1 MVTRFNVLPV
11 ASGGELVLCFLAV
24 IIMKY
29 NPSPQLQ
36 LLSLRVKTGCPPSR
50 EKDHKENMLLC
61 FLKKK
66 YSQRHFQSISE
77 DLEVSLRI
85 PFSNVNFRS
94 RKWRRGWSL
103 VSTYA
108 LILFCPSLLKQ

>member
-61 FLKKK
+61 F
-66 YSQRHFQSISE
+66 
-77 DLEVSLRI
+77 
-85 PFSNVNFRS
+85 
-94 RKWRRGWSL
+94 
-103 VSTYA
+103 
-108 LILFCPSLLKQ
+108 

>member
-61 FLKKK
+61 FLKK
-66 YSQRHFQSISE
+66 SILRDTSK
-77 DLEVSLRI
+77 VSLRI
-85 PFSNVNFRS
+85 W
-94 RKWRRGWSL
+94 KCL
-103 VSTYA
+103 
-108 LILFCPSLLKQ
+108 